1 MEKKR
6 KNENEEEQK
15 MIKKGKKKR
24 IIKDWKNPVR
34 IQYQIWTNDGSRTV
48 YDSSPYSFLF
58 FGVQKKD
65 KGAENLY
72 NVYINSESD
81 KERIT

>member
-1 MEKKR
+1 MMKMEKKR

-34 IQYQIWTNDGSRTV
+34 IFNIKSGQMMVHELYMIHLHIPS
-48 YDSSPYSFLF
+48 YFLECR
-58 FGVQKKD
+58 KKI
-65 KGAENLY
+65 KGLRI
-72 NVYINSESD
+72 YIMY
-81 KERIT
+81 I